1 MLTAST
7 RASRTLRTLFKAR
20 CLHSASRSGGFPERL
35 AFAFDID
42 GVLKQGHHNVL
53 PQAKRVLRLLSG
65 QDGRLEKPV
74 PFLLITN
81 GGGVP
86 DDERR
91 AALSEE
97 LGVELG
103 PDQLVQSHT
112 PIREYAQKYK
122 DKPVLVIGGARD
134 SGRRVAESYG
144 LKHAFIPQDIIAW
157 DSSIWDHTELKEEEK
172 SFVRHHDFTST
183 QFAAALVV
191 HDSHDWGRD
200 LTLLLDLL
208 NSRNGVLGTRRDD
221 HMTAGV
227 KGDVEI
233 VISNADVEW
242 RSKWPIPR
250 LGTGAFRLS
259 LEAIYKNTTG
269 LELPY
274 TQFGKPFKA
283 TYDFSEIMLRRYLAS
298 VGRDPNGPMNVYMVG
313 DNPLSDIDGANRHG
327 WSSILVR
334 TGVFRDPNGEIPS
347 HRPTVICD
355 DVEKGVEWAIE
366 QELRRASTGVRK

>member
-1 MLTAST
+1 MGSQ
-7 RASRTLRTLFKAR
+7 
-20 CLHSASRSGGFPERL
+20 
-35 AFAFDID
+35 D

-53 PQAKRVLRLLSG
+53 PQAKRVLKLLSG
-65 QDGRLEKPV
+65 QDGRLEMPI

-86 DDERR
+86 DEERR

-103 PDQLVQSHT
+103 PNQLVQSHT
-112 PIREYAQKYK
+112 PVRDYAQKYR
-122 DKPVLVIGGARD
+122 DRPVLVIGGARD
-134 SGRRVAESYG
+134 NGRRVAESYG
-144 LKHAFIPQDIIAW
+144 LKHAFIPQDIVAW
-157 DSSIWDHTELKEEEK
+157 NSSIWDYTELREEEK

-183 QFAAALVV
+183 EFAAALVI
-191 HDSHDWGRD
+191 HDSYDWGRD
-200 LTLLLDLL
+200 VTLLLDLL
-208 NSRNGVLGTRRDD
+208 NSQKGVLGTRRDD

-250 LGTGAFRLS
+250 LGTGAFRLA
-259 LEAIYKNTTG
+259 LEKIYKTTTG
-269 LELPY
+269 LDLPY

-283 TYDFSEIMLRRYLAS
+283 TYDFSELMLRRHLSS
-298 VGRDPNGPMNVYMVG
+298 VGRDPNGALNVYMVG

-334 TGVFRDPNGEIPS
+334 TGVFRDPNGEEPT
-347 HRPTVICD
+347 HTPTVICD

-366 QELRRASTGVRK
+366 RELRRANSGAK